1 YGIEPIVTISHY
13 EVPYNL
19 VEKYQSWKNRKM
31 IDFYVNF
38 CDTLFRRYKDRVN
51 YWMTFNEINVIG
63 YKSFFSTG
71 INTNNTELIMQ
82 MAHHQFVA
90 SAKAV
95 SLAHSI
101 SSDMKVGMMLMY
113 GPSYPR
119 TCNPLDIMEAIKDD
133 DETYHYS
140 DVQV

>member
-1 YGIEPIVTISHY
+1 
-13 EVPYNL
+13 
-19 VEKYQSWKNRKM
+19 
-31 IDFYVNF
+31 
-38 CDTLFRRYKDRVN
+38 
-51 YWMTFNEINVIG
+51 
-63 YKSFFSTG
+63 FSTG
-71 INTNNTELIMQ
+71 ITTNNTELIMQ
-82 MAHHQFVA
+82 MAHHHFVA

-140 DVQV
+140 DVQVRGKYSNKSKKLFKSNDIKIVMEPEDEDILMKGKVDFIGFSYYMSWTSGIDVEE